1 MNTPPAA
8 HTRTEVADTGRT
20 TTAAPVEPNTAGA
33 VDAGLLPATSIPG
46 PAAAAVAHMA
56 ADAGLLPAM
65 SIPGTAAAAAA
76 AAHIAVDAAEGGPG
90 LAVKPGQTP
99 AAAAGVRVAGVPCE
113 VTAATAPS
121 VPGPLPE
128 PPTGAVA
135 EEVALHAP
143 HKHLKRGEEENVAD
157 TMLLLLLVVPV
168 LWMSLAGLAVLG
180 AVGTDGVPSHQMLG
194 AAVEV
199 PRCRLVVAEVVVVVV
214 MWAATASEAVTLSPP
229 ANSAC
234 RRAPWRPGRRK

>member
-1 MNTPPAA
+1 M
-8 HTRTEVADTGRT
+8 
-20 TTAAPVEPNTAGA
+20 EPNTVGA
-33 VDAGLLPATSIPG
+33 VDSGLLPATSTPR
-46 PAAAAVAHMA
+46 PAATATAVAHTA
-56 ADAGLLPAM
+56 ADAELLPEM
-65 SIPGTAAAAAA
+65 SIPGSAAAAAA
-76 AAHIAVDAAEGGPG
+76 AAHIAVDAAEGDPG
-90 LAVKPGQTP
+90 LAVNPGQTP
-99 AAAAGVRVAGVPCE
+99 AAAAGVRVAGVPRE

-135 EEVALHAP
+135 EEVALRGP

-157 TMLLLLLVVPV
+157 TMPLLLLVVPV

-214 MWAATASEAVTLSPP
+214 VVVVMWAATESEAVT
-229 ANSAC
+229 
-234 RRAPWRPGRRK
+234 